1 LPREWFSTPR
11 SPHQG
16 RDISDLIYD
25 RTDRFK
31 AAQQKI
37 NKWRYELAE
46 SDEEE
51 VNEAEIKEE
60 EINGE
65 DIEEEELDG
74 ETLVGTQQ
82 ELYVCPLAS

>member
-1 LPREWFSTPR
+1 M
-11 SPHQG
+11 
-16 RDISDLIYD
+16 
-25 RTDRFK
+25 
-31 AAQQKI
+31 
-37 NKWRYELAE
+37 AE